1 MPETRRF
8 VRPTAATSLHALLI
22 AAGACIAL
30 PAVQPASAASTRTL
44 DTARSGSVDSTTAVI
59 LDRGQALL
67 AEGKFVEARETLLA
81 HLSAS
86 ESSLTVA
93 ERESLFSL
101 VSRSSARLKKA
112 TPSEV
117 AIQKA
122 EYALKT
128 DALASAETNA
138 VAALAATDA
147 ATRERAQLVLTG
159 VAERRAAVAPSVPD
173 RLDTAEAALLTGN
186 VDAAGATLETL
197 AAWDPEMTPA
207 QRDRFE
213 MLRGEVYDSRTAT
226 LAVMRTAADLDAE
239 MDQPGTGRDDPDTNT
254 VDESFITIRQGAGN
268 TNQGGSATGTTVIRS
283 PEQAQAAGASDPFA
297 DPIASARDF
306 EASEILAR
314 ADSAFMG
321 RRLNEAANL
330 YERLLADFSGQL
342 TPSQRSQAEGRLA
355 ETRVLIRGSAGPS
368 NDILSPVIQ
377 QRSLAKQQALA
388 EFNNQLEQASASLE
402 SGDTSRARDLVIR
415 ARLTLNNARQLF
427 PESEYQNL
435 LAQTE
440 DRLGQIDAEN
450 ERIQQ
455 QLAAQR
461 EAELLDNAAET
472 ERARQQDK
480 ERKIAEALT
489 RVRALQQEM
498 KYREA
503 LQVVDQILFLDPIN
517 PAGLLLKDVLYDT
530 AVYTEYNNI
539 QDIKARSYV
548 DQAIENEEA
557 LIAPFE
563 LIEYPSDWPAISV
576 RRGGPATFQDA
587 PENRAVLAQL
597 EDRSKRLPASFNDN
611 ALADVIG
618 FIENVT
624 QLSFDVN
631 WDSLEDVGIE
641 RETPITLNLA
651 PVPVTTLLDRVL
663 EKASASSFGDTDAA
677 DWAVTDGIVTV
688 ASDEV
693 LRRNTVLEIYDIRDL
708 IIEVPDYIEAPDFDL
723 NSVLQ
728 SGGGG
733 GGGQSPF
740 NDAGD
745 GDEFEFT
752 PIEERVEEITDII
765 TENVDFDGWTINGG
779 DTGQLQPYGASLI
792 ITNTPKN
799 HRAIYGLLG
808 KLREQRAMQINVEA
822 RFLIVDQ
829 AFFEQIGFDLDVYFN
844 ANNNQIRAA
853 RLNDPTVQSS
863 DAFDAQGGL
872 SRTVTG
878 AQAPLAATTSPQTTQ
893 LTQGLI
899 NPTGLSPV
907 GGTQNSLGIANAL
920 APAEGIAST
929 ILGAAP
935 ALGIAGQFLDDIQVD
950 FLIQATQADTRSVS
964 LTAPRLTFTNGQ
976 TSNIYVATQT
986 SFVSDLQPVVSDSA
1000 VGFDPTVDVISEG
1013 VRLLVSGTVS
1023 ADRRYV
1029 TMNVDAAV
1037 ADIIDFASQA
1047 VTAVAGGQLVSS
1059 ADTQSFIQLPQ
1070 ATVTRV
1076 QTTVTVPDQ
1085 GTILLGGQRLV
1096 SESEVETGVPVLS
1109 KIPILNRFFSNRIET
1124 KDEQTLLILLKP
1136 TILIQN
1142 ENEEQAFPGLLDS
1155 LSTGLGG

>member
-44 DTARSGSVDSTTAVI
+44 DSTAHTASDRSTKTI
-59 LDRGQALL
+59 LDRAGELL
-67 AEGKFVEARETLLA
+67 AEGKFVEARETVIA
-81 HLSAS
+81 HINAN
-86 ESSLTVA
+86 EATLTVA

-101 VSRSSARLKKA
+101 HSKAGARLKKA

-138 VAALAATDA
+138 VAALEASDA
-147 ATRERAQLVLTG
+147 ATRERAQIVLTG

-186 VDAAGATLETL
+186 IDAAGATLETL
-197 AAWDPEMTPA
+197 AAWDPEMSA
-207 QRDRFE
+207 SERSRFE
-213 MLRGEVYDSRTAT
+213 MLRGEVYDARVAD
-226 LAVMRTAADLDAE
+226 LAVMRTAAEL
-239 MDQPGTGRDDPDTNT
+239 DQPGTGRDDPDTTT
-254 VDESFITIRQGAGN
+254 VDESFITVRQGAGN
-268 TNQGGSATGTTVIRS
+268 TNQGGSATGTTVIRT
-283 PEQAQAAGASDPFA
+283 PEQAQATGASDPFA

-306 EASEILAR
+306 EASELLAR

-368 NDILSPVIQ
+368 SDILSPVIQ

-388 EFNNQLEQASASLE
+388 EFNNQLEQASAALE

-461 EAELLDNAAET
+461 EAELLENAAET

-480 ERKIAEALT
+480 DRKIAEALT

-539 QDIKARSYV
+539 QDLKARSYV
-548 DQAIENEEA
+548 DQAIENEQA
-557 LIAPFE
+557 LVAPFE

-631 WDSLEDVGIE
+631 WDSLEEIGIE
-641 RETPITLNLA
+641 RETPVTLNLA

-663 EKASASSFGDTDAA
+663 EKASAASFGDAA
-677 DWAVTDGIVTV
+677 DWAVTDGIVTI

-708 IIEVPDYIEAPDFDL
+708 IIEIPDYNDAPDFDL

-740 NDAGD
+740 QDQGD
-745 GDEFEFT
+745 GDDFEFT
-752 PIEERVEEITDII
+752 PIEERVEQITDII

-853 RLNDPTVQSS
+853 RGNDPTIQAS
-863 DAFDAQGGL
+863 DAFTDGRL
-872 SRTVTG
+872 NRTVTG
-878 AQAPLAATTSPQTTQ
+878 ADNPLGDGTDQIS
-893 LTQGLI
+893 QGLI

-907 GGTQNSLGIANAL
+907 GGQQNSLGLANAL